1 MRFAVMARKFQFRVW
16 HAATFMVGMSALSY
30 MSTRKGARAYWQG
43 LNKTPRT
50 PPAWVF
56 PAVWSGLN
64 VLQLWADLRVLNNPD
79 LPDRNTV
86 LGLRAVN
93 WLLYAMFTP
102 AFFRA
107 KSPISAEMVTLAEGV
122 TAGATVAI
130 LARRDPIAAAALTP
144 LTLWTGYA
152 ALVGGEIAA
161 KNPDNIVDRLRWDGA
176 F

>member
-1 MRFAVMARKFQFRVW
+1 MARKFKFRVW
-16 HAATFMVGMSALSY
+16 HAATFMVGISALSAL
-30 MSTRKGARAYWQG
+30 SSRKGAVAYWRG
-43 LNKTPRT
+43 LNKSPRT

-79 LPDRNTV
+79 LPDRNKV
-86 LGLRAVN
+86 LGLRAAN
-93 WLLYAMFTP
+93 WALYAMFTP
-102 AFFRA
+102 TFFRA
-107 KSPISAEMVTLAEGV
+107 KSPIAGELVTLAEGV

-130 LARRDPIAAAALTP
+130 LAARDPLAAAALVP

-152 ALVGGEIAA
+152 TLVGGEIAA
-161 KNPDNIVDRLRWDGA
+161 RNPDNIVDRLRWDGA